1 MDFFNDQKSELS
13 STEKETPRHTY
24 TRRIL
29 EIVAS
34 IHKQKKDIQ
43 KILEDTRETQKIT
56 NQLRQ
61 RIDRTFAIADEVIF
75 KVSHF
80 SLLA

>member
-1 MDFFNDQKSELS
+1 MNSKARR
-13 STEKETPRHTY
+13 EKY

-34 IHKQKKDIQ
+34 IHKQKIEISRIIQ
-43 KILEDTRETQKIT
+43 DNRDTQKLI
-56 NQLRQ
+56 NQLRG

-75 KVSHF
+75 KVGLF
-80 SLLA
+80 VCVTSLVDGRRLYA